1 MIRLRT
7 IVSSLLL
14 LGCTTAYAVAAQAP
28 SAANAVLPPP
38 TPGSNKDAPA
48 AWVGMLLM
56 FVIVAIII
64 TISMMP
70 SRRGH
75 QD

>member
-14 LGCTTAYAVAAQAP
+14 LGCSTAYAVAAQAP
-28 SAANAVLPPP
+28 AANAVLPPP
-38 TPGSNKDAPA
+38 TPGSNRDAPA

-56 FVIVAIII
+56 FIIVAIII